1 MLQTDIID
9 DDLFIVCRKEYNQN
23 NSKVIRLKS
32 GIEFEFVN
40 NELASIFFPN
50 LLQRLGG
57 RHNINEIQVEN
68 IIIDDNNTT
77 HVTLNI
83 DGNFA
88 NLKFDCNELKNQNI

>member
-9 DDLFIVCRKEYNQN
+9 DDLFIVCHKEYNQN
-23 NSKVIRLKS
+23 NSKIVRLKS

-40 NELASIFFPN
+40 NELASILFPN

-57 RHNINEIQVEN
+57 CHNINNIQVEN
-68 IIIDDNNTT
+68 IIIDDNNTM

-83 DGNFA
+83 DGHFA
-88 NLKFDCNELKNQNI
+88 NLKFDCDELKNQNI

>member
-9 DDLFIVCRKEYNQN
+9 DDLFIVCHKEYNQN
-23 NSKVIRLKS
+23 NSKIVRLKS

-40 NELASIFFPN
+40 NELASILFPN

-57 RHNINEIQVEN
+57 CHNINNIQVEN
-68 IIIDDNNTT
+68 IIIDDNNIM
-77 HVTLNI
+77 HITLNI

-88 NLKFDCNELKNQNI
+88 NLKFDCDELKNQNI